1 MVCQGSAGDDV
12 SFYVWNYAKRKLN
25 ILQVG
30 DDKIEE
36 TEPATVRLLSFR
48 TFSQKNLFEI

>member
-36 TEPATVRLLSFR
+36 TEPSVRLLSFR